1 MQGYFFWRILILKY
15 IIFDLEWDNFYNYKT
30 KNSINEIIEIG
41 AVKLNDRL
49 EIVDTYKQLIKP
61 RFLKKLSKRCA
72 DLTKISYDEMV
83 ECGVAFEKA
92 IDDFKKWSA
101 ADDETVFFSW
111 SMSDMYA
118 LAYYYSVIFG
128 NCRIDFIKHFCDA
141 QQYCTVYVPTD
152 KRHGNNQL
160 SLAYCAEVFGIQT
173 DTEKLHR
180 ALMDCYV
187 TADCLKSVFDKDT
200 FSEYVNDCDNVFFE
214 RLLYKPYLIVNPHTD
229 IFDINS
235 VVLRCPE
242 CNSVLNGAGDV
253 AVKNK
258 AFSFATKCSKCNK
271 PYWAFVRAKKTYD
284 KVEVKQKLIVMNKR
298 KAKHYQ

>member
-1 MQGYFFWRILILKY
+1 LKY

-83 ECGVAFEKA
+83 ECGVAFERA

-101 ADDETVFFSW
+101 ADDETVFLSW

-180 ALMDCYV
+180 ALCYG
-187 TADCLKSVFDKDT
+187 
-200 FSEYVNDCDNVFFE
+200 
-214 RLLYKPYLIVNPHTD
+214 RLL
-229 IFDINS
+229 
-235 VVLRCPE
+235 
-242 CNSVLNGAGDV
+242 
-253 AVKNK
+253 
-258 AFSFATKCSKCNK
+258 
-271 PYWAFVRAKKTYD
+271 KK
-284 KVEVKQKLIVMNKR
+284 R
-298 KAKHYQ
+298 F